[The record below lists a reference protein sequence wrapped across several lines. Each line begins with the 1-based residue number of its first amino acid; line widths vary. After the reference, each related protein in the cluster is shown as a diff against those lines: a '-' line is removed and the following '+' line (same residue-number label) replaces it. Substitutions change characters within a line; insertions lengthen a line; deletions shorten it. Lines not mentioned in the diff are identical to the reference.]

1 MIVEAKNIN
10 FSYQKNGRQILNDVS
25 LSLKEGE
32 VMSILGPNGAGKST
46 LLNLIATLLTPDTG
60 EIFLC
65 GKDTKK
71 MKPKEVASILSYV
84 PQTHTPAF
92 SYTVF
97 NFVLMGRAPKVGMFE
112 KPKAE
117 DFKLVEEVLEE
128 VGIAK
133 LANKPY
139 TEISGGERQ
148 QATIARALVQE
159 PKAILFDEPTA
170 HLDFGNQIKT
180 LRTIKH
186 LSEKGY
192 AVIMTTHNPD
202 HAIMLGGTT
211 AILDKQGKLTVG
223 PAEEIITEQ
232 TLKEVYDTKL
242 KLSYFDEAGR
252 LVCIPPNL

>member
-60 EIFLC
+60 EICLC

-133 LANKPY
+133 LADKPY

-211 AILDKQGKLTVG
+211 AILDKKGKLTVG
-223 PAEEIITEQ
+223 PSDEIITEE
-232 TLKEVYDTKL
+232 TLKDVYDTKL

>member
-128 VGIAK
+128 VGILK